1 MSLVVDKNNNLHC
14 IGWGVYN
21 NNIYALYFKYNY
33 DENWSDWAPIGY
45 PTNLGAVGG
54 ADIDINSQNLPA
66 IAYRQKTYDIGP
78 YNDSTMYTFFDG
90 NQWSVPELV
99 VNDPYEQKIAIDKYN
114 RVHIIDREKSETGY
128 KLVHYRKIN
137 GLWQGDIIDEA
148 NFYIVLYD
156 LLNTG
161 NSLWVAYY
169 KTDIEGEGDVF
180 ISKYDITTGNI
191 TQKRDA
197 IKGFNIYP
205 NPFRNS
211 TTIDWETGKD
221 SSVEITVCELNG
233 KPVKTLEKGKFVSGR
248 YRTIW
253 NGKSL
258 NGKEVEAGVYL
269 VRLKS
274 GRNIVTK
281 PVEFVK

>member
-1 MSLVVDKNNNLHC
+1 MPSLLKTNGFIYLVYTYSAEINN
-14 IGWGVYN
+14 
-21 NNIYALYFKYNY
+21 
-33 DENWSDWAPIGY
+33 
-45 PTNLGAVGG
+45 
-54 ADIDINSQNLPA
+54 
-66 IAYRQKTYDIGP
+66 
-78 YNDSTMYTFFDG
+78 
-90 NQWSVPELV
+90 
-99 VNDPYEQKIAIDKYN
+99 
-114 RVHIIDREKSETGY
+114 
-128 KLVHYRKIN
+128 
-137 GLWQGDIIDEA
+137 
-148 NFYIVLYD
+148 
-156 LLNTG
+156 
-161 NSLWVAYY
+161 
-169 KTDIEGEGDVF
+169 GEILF
-180 ISKYDITTGNI
+180 SKYDITTGNI

-233 KPVKTLEKGKFVSGR
+233 KPVKTLEKGKFAAGR